1 MAAWRNQTII
11 APKTQ
16 TPKIYVMCLGGMRMA
31 CSRIIPHNFPFWA
44 KCNKIILNVKNV
56 PMASPSSQAFF
67 CVSTF
72 FCILFLICILF
83 CLIDFFSATFFN
95 NGPKKGDLG
104 FYLGGDHS
112 PTPPPG
118 FPPIIPHQA
127 ILDLVGLF
135 WANLYSFERISP

>member
-83 CLIDFFSATFFN
+83 CLIDFFFQQPFSTTD
-95 NGPKKGDLG
+95 PRKETWG
-104 FYLGGDHS
+104 FIWEGITVQ
-112 PTPPPG
+112 PPPPG
-118 FPPIIPHQA
+118 FSPNYSASGHFGFSWF
-127 ILDLVGLF
+127 ILGQSV
-135 WANLYSFERISP
+135 